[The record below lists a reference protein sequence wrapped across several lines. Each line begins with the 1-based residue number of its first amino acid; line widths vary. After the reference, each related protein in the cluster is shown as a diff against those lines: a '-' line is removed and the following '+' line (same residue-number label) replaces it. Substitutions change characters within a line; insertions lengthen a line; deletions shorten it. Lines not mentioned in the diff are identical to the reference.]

1 MSSFQIQLGWQ
12 VLLADPHEALDGDN
26 RRIYNP
32 QFVVAGQE
40 GAEFAEQKGHD
51 TSYLKGGGEPE
62 QEQQWEGYHLS
73 NVRISVRVL
82 KKGAEIYSRWLVV
95 VVVVGG
101 AEFLFPI
108 DARTMQMMIMTTI
121 ILILIIHKVSAVQLD

>member
-1 MSSFQIQLGWQ
+1 M
-12 VLLADPHEALDGDN
+12 
-26 RRIYNP
+26 
-32 QFVVAGQE
+32 
-40 GAEFAEQKGHD
+40 
-51 TSYLKGGGEPE
+51 
-62 QEQQWEGYHLS
+62 EGYHLS

-108 DARTMQMMIMTTI
+108 DARTMQMMMMIMTTI

>member
-1 MSSFQIQLGWQ
+1 M
-12 VLLADPHEALDGDN
+12 
-26 RRIYNP
+26 
-32 QFVVAGQE
+32 
-40 GAEFAEQKGHD
+40 
-51 TSYLKGGGEPE
+51 
-62 QEQQWEGYHLS
+62 EGYHLS

-121 ILILIIHKVSAVQLD
+121 ILILIIHKVSAVHLD